1 MTARIFSLEDN
12 RAFAVESGDS
22 NPIHVDPT
30 QARRSPFG
38 APVVHGVHQVLW
50 ALDKGL
56 PVPSR
61 LIRLKAQFP
70 IPLRVGDEAA
80 VEANTVSP
88 GLWKLRVMTSGRIT
102 ADIEAEVASLGAPAD
117 LAVWQ
122 AELEPEPCRPMT
134 LEALADDAGA
144 LDLAPPS
151 KPHGLAPD
159 QTAFLLGLTRLVGMR
174 TPGLYSL
181 FSAFDVRFSGHTQ
194 PERQLRYRVEKTDPR
209 FARLVI
215 AVDSDIAEGQVIAFR
230 RPEPQRQLGAA
241 TLALLVAD
249 RPFAGRRALVIG
261 GSRGLGEVS
270 AKLLAMGGAE
280 VRLSYHVGAD
290 DAAAVVEDIRAAG
303 GDASAFAYDAV
314 DPQTSLPADPDWR
327 PTDLYYFATASIG
340 MNDVGQFDPVL
351 FARYCAIYVEGFSRV
366 VRSALK
372 QAEGPL
378 RVFYPSTEYLDRP
391 ATRAIEYAAA
401 KAAGE
406 TVGDQLAA
414 AFPALTI
421 HHPRLPRLATD
432 QTLSFSA
439 PVSTQPGAVMA
450 EMLRAEMG

>member
-1 MTARIFSLEDN
+1 MTARIFGLEDN

-30 QARRSPFG
+30 PARRSPFG

-50 ALDKGL
+50 ALDQGL
-56 PVPSR
+56 TGPSR

-70 IPLRVGDEAA
+70 VPLRVGDEAR
-80 VEANTVSP
+80 VEANAVSP
-88 GLWKLRVMTSGRIT
+88 NLLKLRVMTSGRVT
-102 ADIEAEVASLGAPAD
+102 ADIEAEVASLGSPAD
-117 LAVWQ
+117 LTRWQ
-122 AELEPEPCRPMT
+122 AELPPEPCRPMT
-134 LEALADDAGA
+134 LDALADDAGA
-144 LDLAPPS
+144 LDLAPPFA
-151 KPHGLAPD
+151 PHRLAPD

-174 TPGLYSL
+174 APGLYSL

-194 PERQLRYRVEKTDPR
+194 PEPQLRYRVEKADPR

-215 AVDSDIAEGQVIAFR
+215 AVESDIATGQVVAFR
-230 RPEPQRQLGAA
+230 RPEPQRQPSAA
-241 TLALLVAD
+241 ALAPLVAD
-249 RPFAGRRALVIG
+249 QPFAGQRALVVG

-290 DAAAVVEDIRAAG
+290 DAVAVVDDIREAG
-303 GDASAFAYDAV
+303 GSASAFAYDAV
-314 DPQTSLPADPDWR
+314 DPLASLPADPDWR
-327 PTDLYYFATASIG
+327 PTDLHYFATASIG

-366 VRSALK
+366 VRVALK

-391 ATRAIEYAAA
+391 VTRAIEYAAA

-406 TVGDQLAA
+406 TVADQMAA
-414 AFPALTI
+414 AFPALKI
-421 HHPRLPRLATD
+421 HHPRLPRLPTD

-450 EMLRAEMG
+450 QVLRAAMA

>member
-1 MTARIFSLEDN
+1 MTVRIFSPEDN

-50 ALDKGL
+50 ALHQGL
-56 PVPSR
+56 PDASR

-70 IPLRVGDEAA
+70 DPLRVGDEAR
-80 VEANTVSP
+80 VEANTISP
-88 GLWKLRVMTSGRIT
+88 GLWKLRVMTSGRIS
-102 ADIEAEVASLGAPAD
+102 ADIDAEIGEPGAPAD
-117 LAVWQ
+117 IAGWPAALG
-122 AELEPEPCRPMT
+122 PEPCRPMT
-134 LEALADDAGA
+134 LEALVGDAGV
-144 LDLAPPS
+144 LDLARPPQTR
-151 KPHGLAPD
+151 KLTPD
-159 QTAFLLGLTRLVGMR
+159 QVAFLFGLTRLVGMR
-174 TPGLYSL
+174 APGLYSL
-181 FSAFDVRFSGHTQ
+181 FSAFDVRFSAHGQ
-194 PERQLRYRVEKTDPR
+194 PRPRLHYRVDKVDAR
-209 FARLVI
+209 FARLAI
-215 AVDSDIAEGQVIAFR
+215 AVESDIAAGQVIAFR
-230 RPEPQRQLGAA
+230 RPEPQRQPSAA
-241 TLALLVAD
+241 TLAQLVAD
-249 RPFAGRRALVIG
+249 KPFAHRRALVIG

-270 AKLLAMGGAE
+270 AKLLAMGGAN

-303 GDASAFAYDAV
+303 GVAAAFAYDAL
-314 DPQTSLPADPDWR
+314 DPVASLPGASNWR

-340 MNDVGQFDPVL
+340 LNEVGQFDPSL

-366 VRSALK
+366 VRAALK
-372 QAEGPL
+372 QAAGPL

-406 TVGDQLAA
+406 TVGDQMAA
-414 AFPALTI
+414 AFPALSVR
-421 HHPRLPRLATD
+421 HPRLPRLPTD

-450 EMLRAEMG
+450 EVMRAAKD